1 MITMNN
7 VCVTQAVN
15 AAQHRNNDLAI
26 VKLNFII
33 ITWVQTPIVYCLVLT
48 TTTVTG
54 HQEENTISCS
64 LRVTS
69 EV

>member
-48 TTTVTG
+48 VTG